1 MGDLSSRLG
10 ADLPVWLLQ
19 GHPSPAPKPLTHCS
33 GRKPNKLT
41 HWFFRV
47 SFVDSYLGL
56 RLGPYEEG
64 INTVYTSPRKGNLT
78 TLVIVTL
85 RNLNMDQGEITHAG
99 L

>member
-1 MGDLSSRLG
+1 M
-10 ADLPVWLLQ
+10 
-19 GHPSPAPKPLTHCS
+19 
-33 GRKPNKLT
+33 
-41 HWFFRV
+41 
-47 SFVDSYLGL
+47 DSYLGL